1 MRVVFCCYNDSK
13 LLTSTSRFKKKKQ
26 RCITLHHDHKCAE
39 IHSSC
44 HRLLYKRH
52 FYLQAATLL
61 IKRKHLS
68 PCWPCSISTQ
78 TVIIQAHRLYVS
90 LSLSTSSHL
99 CFPFLFLLFFFPLLA
114 LPHSDFLSSS
124 SLITLSDEPQPM
136 NRSQGV
142 RRQHRPTD
150 VASAMSPAVRRVDE
164 NKDLHIL
171 MNKTPWHLGR
181 GLGERKDSG
190 GGGSEN
196 GEKEGLGSFSIN
208 LVGIP

>member
-1 MRVVFCCYNDSK
+1 MLALQHFNSDC
-13 LLTSTSRFKKKKQ
+13 
-26 RCITLHHDHKCAE
+26 HHP
-39 IHSSC
+39 SSQIVC
-44 HRLLYKRH
+44 L
-52 FYLQAATLL
+52 
-61 IKRKHLS
+61 
-68 PCWPCSISTQ
+68 
-78 TVIIQAHRLYVS
+78 S
-90 LSLSTSSHL
+90 LSL
-99 CFPFLFLLFFFPLLA
+99 FLFPPLFPLPLSSLFFFPLLA